1 VGKEP
6 QVFNRLREGLR
17 GFVEQISKVELTEKN
32 LEPILWD
39 LQLQLIGSDVAVSV
53 AEKLCKDLAEK
64 LKGASVGR
72 FEDKEALV
80 SKVLREV
87 IRDLLTPKSS
97 IDLLDLASKKR
108 KVGEPLTIVFIG
120 INGTGKT
127 TTIGK
132 VAKLLLEHKYSVVL
146 ACSDTYR
153 AGAIEQLEEHA
164 KRLGVRMIKHRYGA
178 DPAAVGFDAVKYA
191 AARGI
196 QAVLIDTAGRMQT
209 NQNLMDELKKIRRV
223 VNPDLTVLIIDALT
237 GNDAVEQ
244 AKMFDKLVGFD
255 AIILTK
261 VDADSKGGASL
272 SIIYAT
278 EKPVIYV
285 GAGQSYDDLRLFNPQ
300 WFVEKIL
307 S

>member
-1 VGKEP
+1 
-6 QVFNRLREGLR
+6 VFNKLREGLR
-17 GFVEQISKVELTEKN
+17 GFVEQISKTELTEKN

-53 AEKLCKDLAEK
+53 AEKLCEDLEQR
-64 LKGASVGR
+64 LKGAPLGR
-72 FEDKEALV
+72 FENKEAFV
-80 SKVLREV
+80 KKALRETV
-87 IRDLLTPKSS
+87 EEILTPRSS
-97 IDLLDLASKKR
+97 IDLLELAAKKR
-108 KVGEPLTIVFIG
+108 KAGEPLTVVFVG

-132 VAKLLLEHKYSVVL
+132 VTKLLLDHRYSVVL

-164 KRLGVRMIKHRYGA
+164 RRLGVRMIKHQYGA

-196 QAVLIDTAGRMQT
+196 EAVLIDTAGRMQT
-209 NQNLMDELKKIRRV
+209 NQNLMDELKKVRRV
-223 VNPDLTVLIIDALT
+223 VNPDLTIMTIDSLT

-244 AKMFDKLVGFD
+244 AKMFNDLVGFD
-255 AIILTK
+255 AMILTK
-261 VDADSKGGASL
+261 VDADVKGGVSL
-272 SIIYAT
+272 SITYVT
-278 EKPVIYV
+278 GKPVIYV
-285 GAGQSYDDLRLFNPQ
+285 GVGQSYDDLKPFDAQ